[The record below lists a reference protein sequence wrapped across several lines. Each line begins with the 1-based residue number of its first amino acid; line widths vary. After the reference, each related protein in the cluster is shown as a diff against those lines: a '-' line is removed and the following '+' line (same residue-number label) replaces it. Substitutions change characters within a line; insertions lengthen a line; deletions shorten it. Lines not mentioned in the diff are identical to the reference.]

1 MTLRRTPGKQEKE
14 IVMATRITPVNPAEA
29 QPKAKELLAAVQA
42 KLGMTP
48 NMMRTMAQ
56 SPAVLEGYLSL
67 NGALAGGVLPAKVRE
82 ELALFVGQ
90 SNECDY
96 CVAAHS
102 LLGKM
107 AGLQANQ
114 LMEARRGVA
123 ASDPIGQAALQLARR
138 MLNTRGEVSDADLSA
153 ARSAGLNDAQIA
165 EVIAHVALNIFTNY
179 FNRVAHTEVD
189 FPKVPLAL

>member
-1 MTLRRTPGKQEKE
+1 
-14 IVMATRITPVNPAEA
+14 MATRITPVNPAEA

-42 KLGMTP
+42 KLGMRP

-67 NGALAGGVLPAKVRE
+67 SGALANGVLPAKLRE

-90 SNECDY
+90 TNQCDY

-102 LLGKM
+102 TLGKM
-107 AGLQANQ
+107 AGLQPNQ
-114 LMEARRGVA
+114 MINARRGVDG
-123 ASDPIGQAALQLARR
+123 SDPFGQAALQLAT
-138 MLNTRGEVSDADLSA
+138 MVLDTRGEVSDSDLLA
-153 ARSAGLNDAQIA
+153 ARSAGLDDAQIA
-165 EVIAHVALNIFTNY
+165 EVIAQVALNIFTNY
-179 FNRVAHTEVD
+179 FNRVAHTEID

>member
-1 MTLRRTPGKQEKE
+1 
-14 IVMATRITPVNPAEA
+14 MATRITPVNPAEA

-67 NGALAGGVLPAKVRE
+67 SGALANGVLPAKVRE

-102 LLGKM
+102 VLGKM
-107 AGLQANQ
+107 AGLQPNQ
-114 LMEARRGVA
+114 LIEARRGVV
-123 ASDPIGQAALQLARR
+123 ASDPIGQAALQLARKV
-138 MLNTRGEVSDADLSA
+138 LNTRGEVSDADLSA

-189 FPKVPLAL
+189 FPKVALAL